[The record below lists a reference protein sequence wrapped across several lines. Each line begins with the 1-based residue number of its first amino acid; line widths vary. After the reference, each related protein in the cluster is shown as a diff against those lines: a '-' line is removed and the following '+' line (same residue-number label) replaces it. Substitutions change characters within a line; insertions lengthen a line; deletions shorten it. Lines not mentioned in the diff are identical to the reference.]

1 MADVNVFYRAK
12 RAIDLANPVVETMFT
27 RADPTALGQ
36 PVFTIIPASGKTANQ
51 KFKVTVVGDVTSGA
65 ALNITLALRVG
76 VSTAGVLLATTGAI
90 ALAAAGT
97 FQYELTFEGV
107 WDSDSQTLRGRM
119 SGFVGATLVAAA
131 INSTLITG
139 FDPNGQVDMQVIATA
154 LFGTSNAA
162 NVARLKE
169 LVTGLS

>member
-1 MADVNVFYRAK
+1 MAEGNTFYRAK
-12 RAIDLANPVVETMFT
+12 RAIDLANPVAETMFT
-27 RADPTALGQ
+27 RADTVALGS
-36 PVFTIIPASGKTANQ
+36 PVFTIIPASGKVVNQ
-51 KFKVTVVGDVTSGA
+51 KVRLSMIGDVAAGA

-76 VSTAGVLLATTGAI
+76 LTTAGTLLATTPAI
-90 ALAAAGT
+90 ALAGAGT

-119 SGFVGATLVAAA
+119 WGFVGPTPVA
-131 INSTLITG
+131 IVVNSTLITG
-139 FDPNGQVDMQVIATA
+139 FDPNGAVDMTVIATA

-162 NVARLKE
+162 NIARLKE